1 MNNRFLTITE
11 QIESLPYL
19 NSIDFYARQIVDGF
33 ISGIHKSPYHG
44 FSVEFAEHRVYNQ
57 GESIR
62 HIDWKLYGRTDKLY
76 VKKFEAETNLRCQI
90 VMDTSSSMFYPT
102 DKRIHKAG
110 YSALC
115 AAALIQML
123 HRQRDAVGLTIYS
136 DAIETHLPAKLSL
149 SHQKVLVSYLD
160 SIMRDQYTENENKT
174 TSTAAILHEIA
185 EVIHKKS
192 LVVLFTDMFMQDD
205 QKELFEALEHLRYNK
220 HEVIIFHVI
229 HKKSEQLFEL
239 ENRPYKLIDMETGE
253 TFKLTPSEYREYY
266 CKNIEAQFN
275 ELKKRCLQYNID
287 LVEVD
292 IDSPFEQV
300 LSSWFVKR
308 RKLY

>member
-44 FSVEFAEHRVYNQ
+44 FSVEFAEHRIYNQ

-90 VMDTSSSMFYPT
+90 VIDTSSSMFYPT
-102 DKRIHKAG
+102 DKHIHKAG

-123 HRQRDAVGLTIYS
+123 HRQRDAVGLTIYNN
-136 DAIETHLPAKLSL
+136 AIETHLPAKLSL
-149 SHQKVLVSYLD
+149 SHQKVLVNYLD
-160 SIMRDQYTENENKT
+160 SIMRDRYTENKNKT
-174 TSTAAILHEIA
+174 TSTTTILHEIA

-192 LVVLFTDMFMQDD
+192 MVVLFTDMFMQDD
-205 QKELFEALEHLRYNK
+205 QKDLFEALEHLRYNK

-266 CKNIEAQFN
+266 RKSIEAQFN
-275 ELKKRCLQYNID
+275 ELNKRCLKYNID
-287 LVEVD
+287 LVEAN

-308 RKLY
+308 RTLY